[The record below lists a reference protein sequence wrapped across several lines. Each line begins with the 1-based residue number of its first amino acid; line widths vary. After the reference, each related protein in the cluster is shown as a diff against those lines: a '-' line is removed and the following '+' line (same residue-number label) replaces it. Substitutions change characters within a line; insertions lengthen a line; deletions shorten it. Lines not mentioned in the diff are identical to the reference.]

1 MCDRIRYIL
10 LYILLSKPKGPGAI
24 VDVLDNQIM
33 DAQITKINDLLTY
46 IVHYCRKQI

>member
-1 MCDRIRYIL
+1 MCDRISYIL
-10 LYILLSKPKGPGAI
+10 LFILLSRHKGPGAI

-46 IVHYCRKQI
+46 CRKQI